1 MSVQGNRQG
10 NEISSDEKFKQ
21 SVAKLRPYFQNLWKA
36 RRRIIIIN
44 SAVLILTLVY
54 LLFLTESY
62 YRSTVIILPDYGSK
76 ESTLSSL
83 ASLASLAGVN
93 VGSGSPME
101 VYRELLTS
109 EAVLSPVIYAKY
121 KTKKYPEPVNLI
133 QYFELEPDE
142 GLPPDQQ
149 KRKMF
154 LTEFKDL
161 SKSALA
167 TDVGRTDK
175 ILTVAVTMP
184 EAQLSADVA
193 NKVVESLDSYIRTKR
208 KSYSSEQR
216 KYIEKR
222 LGQVKDSLSLS
233 ENRLLAFK
241 ERNRAVYQSP
251 ALLLEQTRLT
261 RSAEILNAVYLELSK
276 QLELAKIDEVKDTPV
291 LNVQEFA
298 QNPVIKAG
306 PRRRS
311 ALVIIMFLSLFFTI
325 FFAMF
330 WTDIKKY
337 YGFLRGKD

>member
-1 MSVQGNRQG
+1 MSEKENRQEI
-10 NEISSDEKFKQ
+10 EISSEEKFSK
-21 SVAKLRPYFQNLWKA
+21 SVEKIRPYIQNLWKA
-36 RRRIIIIN
+36 RRKLIIIN
-44 SAVLILTLVY
+44 GAVLILTLVY
-54 LLFLTESY
+54 LIFLTKPY
-62 YRSTVIILPDYGSK
+62 YRSTITILPDYGSK
-76 ESTLSSL
+76 ESTLGSL

-101 VYRELLTS
+101 VYQELLTS

-121 KTKKYPEPVNLI
+121 KTEKYPGPVNLI
-133 QYFELEPDE
+133 QYFELEPDD

-167 TDVGRTDK
+167 TDVGRTNK

-193 NKVVESLDSYIRTKR
+193 NKVVESLDSYIRTKK

-216 KYIEKR
+216 QYIEKR

-233 ENRLLAFK
+233 ENKLLDFK
-241 ERNRAVYQSP
+241 EKNKSVYQSP

-261 RSAEILNAVYLELSK
+261 RGVEILNAVFLELSK

-298 QNPVIKAG
+298 KNPVIKAG

-311 ALVIIMFLSLFFTI
+311 GLVIIMFLSLFFTI
-325 FFAMF
+325 FFTMF
-330 WTDIKKY
+330 WPDIRKY
-337 YGFLRGKD
+337 YGLFRGKA